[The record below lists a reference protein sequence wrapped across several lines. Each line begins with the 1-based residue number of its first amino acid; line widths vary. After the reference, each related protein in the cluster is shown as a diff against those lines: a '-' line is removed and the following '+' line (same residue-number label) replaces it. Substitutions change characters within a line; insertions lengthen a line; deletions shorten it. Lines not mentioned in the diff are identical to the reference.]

1 MVMCVGTRVK
11 AMHDEGVLKLI
22 LKIPE
27 SIVDALRLPRE
38 EVEGELQKELA
49 LALYQ
54 RGVLSSGEASVLAGL
69 TRWEFE
75 ELLGQRRIRRHYT
88 EKNLEEDIEYARSHQ

>member
-1 MVMCVGTRVK
+1 MSK
-11 AMHDEGVLKLI
+11 GVSGKMEYI

-27 SIVDALRLPRE
+27 SIVDALRLPPE

-54 RGVLSSGEASVLAGL
+54 RGVLSSGKASVLAGM

-75 ELLGQRRIRRHYT
+75 KVLGQRRIRRHYT
-88 EKNLEEDIEYARSHQ
+88 EKNLEEDVEYARSHQ

>member
-1 MVMCVGTRVK
+1 
-11 AMHDEGVLKLI
+11 MHDEGVLKFVM
-22 LKIPE
+22 KIPE
-27 SIVDALRLPRE
+27 SIVDALRLPPD

-54 RGVLSSGEASVLAGL
+54 RGVLSSGKASVLAGMR
-69 TRWEFE
+69 RWEFE

>member
-1 MVMCVGTRVK
+1 MCVGTKVN

-22 LKIPE
+22 LNIPE

-54 RGVLSSGEASVLAGL
+54 RGVLSSGKASVLAGM

-75 ELLGQRRIRRHYT
+75 ELLGQRQIRRHYT